1 MLLEKL
7 KILVLSLKALIC
19 LFTNNLTL
27 CYSYFPLCSG
37 LHWLGNFPQ
46 YFLESYKCMWSIQDP
61 NTSGYLCTWN
71 FLQNTGFSLLPHP
84 VFSKSKELQPREAR
98 LTFEKESSPYGI
110 WKEMLKQRKAIK
122 ITARTSFKIVS
133 PFPLHHMWASWSMSP
148 FAAGELD

>member
-19 LFTNNLTL
+19 LFTNNLCATVISLFAQVYIGWGTFPSISWNHINVCEAYRILTPQVISALGTFCKTRAFLFSHTL
-27 CYSYFPLCSG
+27 SFPKAKS
-37 LHWLGNFPQ
+37 
-46 YFLESYKCMWSIQDP
+46 SS
-61 NTSGYLCTWN
+61 
-71 FLQNTGFSLLPHP
+71 P
-84 VFSKSKELQPREAR
+84 VKAR